1 MWANE
6 VRACLGL
13 SPTFMDVNIRASQ
26 STDSILESWKI
37 LLSGPTSKWQTEKE
51 ENMIKENT
59 VELLLD
65 PKKWRTKLKDNEKSK
80 TISE

>member
-1 MWANE
+1 
-6 VRACLGL
+6 
-13 SPTFMDVNIRASQ
+13 MDVNIRASQ

-65 PKKWRTKLKDNEKSK
+65 PKK
-80 TISE
+80 